1 MNVPCPVHGSRR
13 AHHGCRHCRRPICRL
28 CEVKMYGHLYCST
41 KCARDGARAELTV
54 RIRHRLSRPVSGR
67 LAVVLVLAA
76 CCAPT
81 VLALRAVSE
90 LDRLNR
96 PAPFSPASRA
106 TFVRI
111 ERVVPGPAG
120 ARIEGRAPS
129 GGAVF
134 LFAGSRFVATAYVE
148 RGEFHFDDVRV
159 DGPYRVG
166 SLALASAPPPEA
178 ESVLPA
184 PIAAP
189 AAANPILPAA
199 FPATA
204 AGRETSLPHAAGT
217 VPASPPASEDRTSY
231 QRRVVVPD
239 LSRGPRDR
247 REVLVSFDAGSSS
260 RGAGEI
266 LDALRARRIR
276 TTIFLTGEFI
286 RRYPEIVRRV
296 AAEGHE
302 VGNHTDTHPHLTTY
316 ADNGRQATRPGVDR
330 AYLERELARTA
341 RVYDATTGRSMA
353 PIWRAPFGEQNDEI
367 RLWAAQAGYWHVG
380 WTGGRAGLDGMDW
393 VSDPQS
399 RAYRTSD
406 RVVASLVER
415 AENGGIVLLHLGSD
429 RDDPVA
435 SRIPLLFE
443 GLSRRGF
450 AFVRASEFLAREGWT
465 DERLAALSARAR
477 LEP

>member
-13 AHHGCRHCRRPICRL
+13 AHHGCRHCRRPTCRL

-41 KCARDGARAELTV
+41 KCARDGARAELRL
-54 RIRHRLSRPVSGR
+54 RIGHRLSRPVPGR
-67 LAVVLVLAA
+67 LAVALVLAA

-81 VLALRAVSE
+81 VFALRAVSE

-96 PAPFSPASRA
+96 PSPFSPVSRA

-111 ERVVPGPAG
+111 ERVVPGPTG

-134 LFAGSRFVATAYVE
+134 LFAGGRFIATAYVE
-148 RGEFHFDDVRV
+148 QGEFHFDDVRA

-166 SLALASAPPPEA
+166 SLALASAPPAEA
-178 ESVLPA
+178 AS
-184 PIAAP
+184 AAP
-189 AAANPILPAA
+189 AAV
-199 FPATA
+199 
-204 AGRETSLPHAAGT
+204 RETTALPPVARI
-217 VPASPPASEDRTSY
+217 PAPASEVRLSVDR
-231 QRRVVVPD
+231 RIAVPD

-260 RGAGEI
+260 RGAAEI

-276 TTIFLTGEFI
+276 TTIFLTGVFI
-286 RRYPEIVRRV
+286 RRYPEIARRI

-316 ADNGRQATRPGVDR
+316 AENGRQATRPGVDR
-330 AYLERELARTA
+330 AYLERELAQTA
-341 RVYDATTGRSMA
+341 RIYDETTGRTMA
-353 PIWRAPFGEQNDEI
+353 PIWRAPFGEQNEEI

-380 WTGGRAGLDGMDW
+380 WTGGRAGLDGLDW
-393 VSDPQS
+393 VSDQKS
-399 RAYRTSD
+399 RSYRSSD

-450 AFVRASEFLAREGWT
+450 AFARASEFLAREGLT
-465 DERLAALSARAR
+465 DERLAALSGRTR
-477 LEP
+477 REP

>member
-13 AHHGCRHCRRPICRL
+13 AHHGCRHCRRPTCRL

-41 KCARDGARAELTV
+41 KCARDGARAELRL
-54 RIRHRLSRPVSGR
+54 RIRSPTLPPGSRPAGR
-67 LAVVLVLAA
+67 GSRARGLLRSDRVRPPRGFGARPAQPALSVLARL
-76 CCAPT
+76 PGD
-81 VLALRAVSE
+81 VRPDRAGGAGA
-90 LDRLNR
+90 D
-96 PAPFSPASRA
+96 
-106 TFVRI
+106 
-111 ERVVPGPAG
+111 G

-134 LFAGSRFVATAYVE
+134 LFAGGRFVATAYVE
-148 RGEFHFDDVRV
+148 QGEFHFDDVRA

-166 SLALASAPPPEA
+166 SLALASAPPAEA
-178 ESVLPA
+178 AS
-184 PIAAP
+184 AAP
-189 AAANPILPAA
+189 AAV
-199 FPATA
+199 
-204 AGRETSLPHAAGT
+204 RETTALPPVARI
-217 VPASPPASEDRTSY
+217 PAPASEVRLSVDR
-231 QRRVVVPD
+231 RIAVPD

-260 RGAGEI
+260 RGAAEI

-276 TTIFLTGEFI
+276 TTIFLTGVFI
-286 RRYPEIVRRV
+286 RRYPEIARRI

-316 ADNGRQATRPGVDR
+316 AENGRQATRPGVDR
-330 AYLERELARTA
+330 AYLERELAQTA
-341 RVYDATTGRSMA
+341 RIYDETTGRTMA
-353 PIWRAPFGEQNDEI
+353 PIWRAPFGEQNEEI

-380 WTGGRAGLDGMDW
+380 WTGGRAGLDGLDW
-393 VSDPQS
+393 VSDQKS
-399 RAYRTSD
+399 RSYRSSD

-450 AFVRASEFLAREGWT
+450 AFARASEFLAREGLT
-465 DERLAALSARAR
+465 DERLAALSGRTR
-477 LEP
+477 REP